1 MTSTSF
7 RPLARPIAIP
17 GFLCVAAMIVCL
29 VSTSPSLAKEPSET
43 VAETEGGIRQPQ
55 YYLAPGLDDEL
66 NIRVQ
71 IWGEVRVPGLY
82 VVADG
87 TDLIEAISLAGGPT
101 SDASLSG
108 VKVVRFAGDFRGV
121 LDVDVSDY
129 IRSASEDA
137 TLRLQPN
144 DTINVPARFW
154 PKVGRWAGLLTT
166 LALVA
171 NVVVNASNK

>member
-1 MTSTSF
+1 MKTVSF
-7 RPLARPIAIP
+7 RAPARTSPVS
-17 GFLCVAAMIVCL
+17 GFMFVTAMIIALACAQFSSATEPVE
-29 VSTSPSLAKEPSET
+29 TS
-43 VAETEGGIRQPQ
+43 AETQGGIRQPQ
-55 YYLAPGLDDEL
+55 YYLAPGLEDEL

-82 VVADG
+82 IVADG
-87 TDLIEAISLAGGPT
+87 TDLIEAISMAGGPT
-101 SDASLSG
+101 ADASLSG

-121 LDVDVSDY
+121 IDVDVNKY
-129 IRSASEDA
+129 IESASEDA
-137 TLRLQPN
+137 TLWLQPN

-166 LALVA
+166 LALIA